1 MVATLS
7 QEFHKQLCN
16 YGNEGEMDFFDFVR
30 VAMFASSVKHLYGEV
45 SPKTKVVNDVID
57 GLDSQLTPSP
67 SPSPTFPL
75 VPVFQFASS
84 M

>member
-16 YGNEGEMDFFDFVR
+16 YGNEGEMDSFDFVC

-57 GLDSQLTPSP
+57 GLDSQLLLVLAP
-67 SPSPTFPL
+67 FPRSL
-75 VPVFQFASS
+75 
-84 M
+84 